1 MAKQPTTWLLGLD
14 VQIWLL
20 AAGRLLS
27 HVGTGFTMFYAP
39 IFFVN
44 HVGLSATQVGLA
56 IGSAS
61 LSGVLGRFLGGA
73 WSDSYRIGR
82 KKTLL
87 IALLIA
93 AIAAF
98 VLASTRTFSMLV
110 IGNLLQGLGIGLYW
124 PATET
129 MVADLT
135 TGEQR
140 NEAFA
145 IARLADNLG
154 LGLGVIFGGLL
165 ITRLQN
171 YSLLFI
177 LDGLSF
183 LVFFGIIFLAI
194 AEPHRTMPPD
204 TPQPQINSWLS
215 ALGDRRLVV
224 FLSVNVLLTMYISQI
239 QSTAPLYFTNFVD
252 IQPQII
258 SLLFTWH
265 VVFASICQLPV
276 ARLLNRLSRTRAL
289 SLSLLLW
296 GLGFTL
302 MWTVGIALLPQMGGA
317 VIALGVMSFAM
328 ITYTPAASA
337 LVVDLA
343 PDSQRGVYMALN
355 SQCWAMG
362 YLIGPPL
369 GGWALDQIPA
379 IAHGFWLVAT
389 LSIIPSLAMILWLE
403 KLLTSSIKSPDEV
416 IPQ

>member
-1 MAKQPTTWLLGLD
+1 MDKTPKTWLLGLD
-14 VQIWLL
+14 VQIWIL

-27 HVGTGFTMFYAP
+27 HIGSGFTMFYAP

-61 LSGVLGRFLGGA
+61 LSGVVGRFLGGS
-73 WSDSYRIGR
+73 WSDNHRIGR

-87 IALLIA
+87 IALTIA

-98 VLASTRTFSMLV
+98 VLASTQTFAMLV

-135 TGEQR
+135 TGAQR

-145 IARLADNLG
+145 IARLADNM
-154 LGLGVIFGGLL
+154 GLGVGVILGGVL

-177 LDGLSF
+177 LDGISYLIF
-183 LVFFGIIFLAI
+183 LGIIFYAI
-194 AEPHRTMPPD
+194 AEPQRTIPQGA
-204 TPQPQINSWLS
+204 PQPQINSWLS

-224 FLSVNVLLTMYISQI
+224 FLIVNVLLTMYISQI
-239 QSTAPLYFTNFVD
+239 QSTAPLYFTNFVE
-252 IQPQII
+252 IQPRLI

-265 VVFASICQLPV
+265 VVFASVCQLPV
-276 ARLLNRLSRTRAL
+276 ARLLNRLSRPRAL

-296 GLGFTL
+296 GVGFTL
-302 MWTVGIALLPQMGGA
+302 MWAVGVAALPQISGA
-317 VIALGVMSFAM
+317 VIVLGVMSFAV

-343 PDSQRGVYMALN
+343 PESQRGVYLALN

-362 YLIGPPL
+362 YLFGPPL
-369 GGWALDQIPA
+369 GGWALDQVPA
-379 IAHGFWLVAT
+379 IAHGFWLVAAI
-389 LSIIPSLAMILWLE
+389 SIAPCLAMIFLLE
-403 KLLTSSIKSPDEV
+403 KLLAATPLGDRH
-416 IPQ
+416 